1 MLFGR
6 KTPPTRSELI
16 AQADKA
22 RAKGRVKK
30 AIAGYRKAL
39 ALEPGDAMVHG
50 KLAPLLA
57 RTQQND
63 EALKS
68 FRAAAQAHLDKGFAD
83 KAVAVYTQAADTLPL
98 EPTLWQHLAQLQVT
112 RGRRADAVKVLL
124 RGRGHFRRKSG
135 RSHAITLLKEA
146 LALDAELFAPKL
158 DLARLL
164 ARNGA
169 RAEALALLDPLAR
182 TLKGRPLRQV
192 RWTLMR
198 VAPGA
203 GAWWRWLR
211 AATLGR

>member
-1 MLFGR
+1 
-6 KTPPTRSELI
+6 
-16 AQADKA
+16 
-22 RAKGRVKK
+22 
-30 AIAGYRKAL
+30 
-39 ALEPGDAMVHG
+39 
-50 KLAPLLA
+50 
-57 RTQQND
+57 
-63 EALKS
+63 
-68 FRAAAQAHLDKGFAD
+68 
-83 KAVAVYTQAADTLPL
+83 VYTQAADTLPL
-98 EPTLWQHLAQLQVT
+98 EPTLWQQLAQLQVT

-135 RSHAITLLKEA
+135 RLHAITLLKEA

-164 ARNGA
+164 ARSGV

-192 RWTLMR
+192 RWTLVR